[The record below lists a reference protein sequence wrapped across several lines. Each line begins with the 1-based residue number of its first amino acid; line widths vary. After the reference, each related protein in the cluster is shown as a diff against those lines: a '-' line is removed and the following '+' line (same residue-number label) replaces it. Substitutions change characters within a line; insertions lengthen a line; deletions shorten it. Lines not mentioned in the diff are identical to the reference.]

1 MEGKTYS
8 EKNDISECKSC
19 NDCKG
24 RNVLQKCSK
33 LNNGKCGTCLPEY
46 YSDSEVDDCKKCSF
60 CCEDALEHEH
70 LRQCK
75 DLGMP
80 RHMQCEDSDKNRK
93 CKIQALLLNS
103 TTTSRPLVTVSPTSK
118 LTQTS
123 GSRVTAVP
131 SGGTEVSMT
140 IRKSVATPSDSSP
153 KTHDDT
159 YGLYG
164 VVGVSSVLVLGAI
177 VCAAVKLKR
186 RNGSR
191 NRRRI
196 GTIYSSIEQGEG
208 QEMIELR
215 QRTEN
220 MANVYVQYNF
230 YANGLSSNNQST
242 ESSAASSTE
251 LIKPTDVPSVKT
263 FGANS
268 LDLQVSLIPED
279 LLLKGVLTDVNVMD
293 ELSRGLDPVC
303 PPGTSYWVHL
313 AEVLQVTDEVKM
325 RCQCNPQC
333 SPSKHMLDFKEA
345 VDRDFLVQQLKD
357 GLRAISRNDL
367 VQKVE
372 ECDLPYTAPFR
383 DLREHHPKVLEVICI
398 QLDHFKHWQ
407 KLGEKFKIPDKKLLR
422 IGTSSTCAKTVLE
435 IIEKRNPELTVQDMK
450 LVLEYMSREDVCDAL
465 DKYRPPEGCYT
476 IKTVCENPYCLDE
489 VAPLLDKETPGVEN
503 WQHFAWRFDVPRE
516 ICESLKPKE
525 TPSPT
530 AALIEHIVQDKPNTT
545 VKTFMKALMKIE
557 RADVVNALLTRLS
570 GSSNKDNTAK
580 NST

>member
-1 MEGKTYS
+1 MKILNVCVVLIWSCCILEARSRRPACSQLTHFTIFYPSNPHAKETCRICPKCPPGYGLPVQCGSRVSNFTSTDCEQCMEGKTYS

-75 DLGMP
+75 ALGMP
-80 RHMQCEDSDKNRK
+80 WHMQCEDTNKNRK
-93 CKIQALLLNS
+93 CKILLNS

-196 GTIYSSIEQGEG
+196 GTIYSSIEQGNNL
-208 QEMIELR
+208 LR
-215 QRTEN
+215 SPLS
-220 MANVYVQYNF
+220 VPSY
-230 YANGLSSNNQST
+230 LSSC
-242 ESSAASSTE
+242 
-251 LIKPTDVPSVKT
+251 
-263 FGANS
+263 
-268 LDLQVSLIPED
+268 
-279 LLLKGVLTDVNVMD
+279 VL
-293 ELSRGLDPVC
+293 
-303 PPGTSYWVHL
+303 HL
-313 AEVLQVTDEVKM
+313 V
-325 RCQCNPQC
+325 
-333 SPSKHMLDFKEA
+333 
-345 VDRDFLVQQLKD
+345 
-357 GLRAISRNDL
+357 
-367 VQKVE
+367 
-372 ECDLPYTAPFR
+372 
-383 DLREHHPKVLEVICI
+383 
-398 QLDHFKHWQ
+398 
-407 KLGEKFKIPDKKLLR
+407 
-422 IGTSSTCAKTVLE
+422 
-435 IIEKRNPELTVQDMK
+435 
-450 LVLEYMSREDVCDAL
+450 
-465 DKYRPPEGCYT
+465 
-476 IKTVCENPYCLDE
+476 
-489 VAPLLDKETPGVEN
+489 
-503 WQHFAWRFDVPRE
+503 
-516 ICESLKPKE
+516 
-525 TPSPT
+525 
-530 AALIEHIVQDKPNTT
+530 
-545 VKTFMKALMKIE
+545 
-557 RADVVNALLTRLS
+557 
-570 GSSNKDNTAK
+570 
-580 NST
+580 

>member
-19 NDCKG
+19 NDCTGK
-24 RNVLQKCSK
+24 NVLQKCSK
-33 LNNGKCGTCLPEY
+33 LNNSECGTCLPEY
-46 YSDSEVDDCKKCSF
+46 YSVDEVDDCKKCSF

-80 RHMQCEDSDKNRK
+80 RHMQCEDNDKNRK
-93 CKIQALLLNS
+93 CKIQALPLNS

-118 LTQTS
+118 LTQTN

-131 SGGTEVSMT
+131 TEVSMT
-140 IRKSVATPSDSSP
+140 IRKSVATPIDLSP
-153 KTHDDT
+153 KTHDVT
-159 YGLYG
+159 NGLYG

-177 VCAAVKLKR
+177 VFAAVKLKK

-196 GTIYSSIEQGEG
+196 GTIYNSIEQGEE

-251 LIKPTDVPSVKT
+251 LIKPADVPSVTT

-268 LDLQVSLIPED
+268 LDLQASLIPED

-293 ELSRGLDPVC
+293 ELARGLDPVR

-357 GLRAISRNDL
+357 GLCAISRNDL

-407 KLGEKFKIPDKKLLR
+407 KLGEKFKIPDKKLQR

-450 LVLEYMSREDVCDAL
+450 LVLEDMSREDVCDAL

-545 VKTFMKALMKIE
+545 VKTFMKGLMKIE